1 MASSLFNSMMR
12 AGTMPNNGGNIIGQV
27 MRFAQNYR
35 GNAQHEVQQLLN
47 SGQMSQAEFNNL
59 REMASGIAGMINKT

>member
-1 MASSLFNSMMR
+1 MASSLFDSMMKSG
-12 AGTMPNNGGNIIGQV
+12 AMPQGGGNIIGQV
-27 MRFAQNYR
+27 MAFAQSYR

-47 SGQMSQAEFNNL
+47 SGQMSQSEFNTL